1 MPEAALKGALHKKGE
16 KEPNPDYQFYQGYG
30 NMDTL
35 GAPPLLL
42 PDRFCEVI
50 MAKINEHASE
60 CVRAFNFQAE
70 PNAQV
75 GDPMVVYNTAD
86 DFIAMIKAAP
96 DSDSDSDD
104 GNDKGDK
111 QAWKA
116 TIEARLSAIEAKL
129 GLVSLAEPDAQ
140 K

>member
-1 MPEAALKGALHKKGE
+1 
-16 KEPNPDYQFYQGYG
+16 
-30 NMDTL
+30 MDTL
-35 GAPPLLL
+35 GAPPLLT
-42 PDRFCEVI
+42 PDRFVEVI
-50 MAKINEHASE
+50 TSKINEHASE
-60 CVRAFNFQAE
+60 CVHAFNFQAE
-70 PNAQV
+70 PTRK

-86 DFIAMIKAAP
+86 EFIAMIKAAP